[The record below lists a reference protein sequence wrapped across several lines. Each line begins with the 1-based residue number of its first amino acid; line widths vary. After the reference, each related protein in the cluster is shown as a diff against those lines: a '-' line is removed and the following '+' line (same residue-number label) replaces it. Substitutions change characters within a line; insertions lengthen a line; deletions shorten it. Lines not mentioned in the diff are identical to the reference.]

1 MMHGMSPIPLDST
14 QIAALGPADRT
25 PPVGFN
31 RDNAHPRDALLDF
44 YPDAHTYLARGAIP
58 LESVSSLVS
67 RQFPAF
73 DREGTA
79 RRVARRD
86 GRPAADILDEWDFKG
101 ELARASGTF
110 LHLQIERRLL
120 GLRCETSC
128 KHVFKGA
135 RMSRRSEI
143 DVSRELAF
151 FDAWRETAGLAPYRT
166 EWRIF
171 DEEHALAGTVDF
183 IARRADG
190 AFVMVDWKRSG
201 KLVAFDSATGEAR
214 PVRENAYRRG
224 LGPFACLA
232 DTPFNHYLLQQ
243 NLYRE
248 ILFRH
253 YGIRLDAMYLVVLS
267 PEYDRAWQL
276 AVPFDP
282 RVADLL
288 LA

>member
-1 MMHGMSPIPLDST
+1 MSPIPLDPA

-31 RDNAHPRDALLDF
+31 LANAHPRDALLDF
-44 YPDAHTYLARGAIP
+44 YPDAHAYVANGALP
-58 LESVSSLVS
+58 LESVSSVVS

-73 DREGTA
+73 DREASA
-79 RRVARRD
+79 RRVARREN
-86 GRPAADILDEWDFKG
+86 RPVPEILDEWDFKG
-101 ELARASGTF
+101 DFARASGTF

-120 GLRCETSC
+120 GLPCETAC
-128 KHVFKGA
+128 DHVFRGA
-135 RMSRRSEI
+135 TRTLRRGI

-151 FDAWRETAGLAPYRT
+151 FDAWRTAAGLEPYRT

-183 IARRADG
+183 IARRPGG
-190 AFVMVDWKRSG
+190 AFVMIDWKRSAR
-201 KLVAFDSATGEAR
+201 LLSFDPASGGAI
-214 PVRENAYRRG
+214 PLRENAYRRG
-224 LGPFACLA
+224 LGPFSWLA
-232 DTPFNHYLLQQ
+232 DTPFNHYLVQQ

-253 YGIRLDAMYLVVLS
+253 YGIRLAAMYLVVLS

-276 AVPFDP
+276 PVPFEP
-282 RVADLL
+282 RIADLL